1 MKMMTTALLVGG
13 LALAGT
19 AMGQQAEGQATGI
32 GGASLK
38 MGIDPKTRKL
48 RPLTPAESAALES
61 QGKARGQ
68 ARAATARTAAQRATG
83 FYLPETQAQAEAAR
97 LTRGGIDTMQP
108 TADTMSDLQI
118 VRNADG
124 SLSYFEDGVP
134 VNIDNVQPRNVEAA
148 RE

>member
-1 MKMMTTALLVGG
+1 MNLISTALLVGG

-19 AMGQQAEGQATGI
+19 AMGQQHEGQETGI

-48 RPLTPAESAALES
+48 RPLTPAESAELEAL
-61 QGKARGQ
+61 GKARGN
-68 ARAATARTAAQRATG
+68 AKGKSRTAAKGAAG
-83 FYLPETQAQAEAAR
+83 LYLPATQAEAEAGR

-108 TADTMSDLQI
+108 LADTMSDLRI

-134 VNIDNVQPRNVEAA
+134 VNIDNVQTRNVEAA

>member
-19 AMGQQAEGQATGI
+19 AMGQQAEEQATGI

-48 RPLTPAESAALES
+48 RPLTSAESAALES
-61 QGKARGQ
+61 QGKARG
-68 ARAATARTAAQRATG
+68 RAKTTAVSAAQRATG
-83 FYLPETQAQAEAAR
+83 FYLPETQAEAEAGR
-97 LTRGGIDTMQP
+97 LARGGIDTMQP
-108 TADTMSDLQI
+108 VADTMSDLQI

-124 SLSYFEDGVP
+124 SLSYLEDGVP
-134 VNIDNVQPRNVEAA
+134 VNIDNV
-148 RE
+148 